1 MYTIEFT
8 IEAEEDLQW
17 FNRRE
22 QNIIFDGIKSN
33 LRYEPTV
40 ITMNRHPCRD
50 DDTKIADWELRI
62 GIYRVYYTVDEAV
75 SVVAIERIGEKPNN
89 RVFFRGRRQG
99 RL

>member
-8 IEAEEDLQW
+8 AEAEEDLNW

-22 QNIIFDGIKSN
+22 QNIIFDGIKTN

-40 ITMNRHPCRD
+40 VTTNRHPCRD
-50 DDTKIADWELRI
+50 DETKIADWELRI
-62 GIYRVYYTVDEAV
+62 GVYRVYYTVDEAV
-75 SVVAIERIGEKPNN
+75 RIVAIERIGEKPNN
-89 RVFFRGRRQG
+89 RVFFRERRRK